1 MGPEGGD
8 AKGEMNE
15 MCWKSY
21 GCQSA
26 LQAAAAEQKMQI
38 HFQSVETFLQ
48 NYAPLA
54 LLLPCALQRYR
65 YHHGCSS
72 VADLAGDLA
81 SLP

>member
-26 LQAAAAEQKMQI
+26 LQAAAAEQEGKRCRFISSLWKRFCRIMLRL
-38 HFQSVETFLQ
+38 HYYS
-48 NYAPLA
+48 PA
-54 LLLPCALQRYR
+54 LSNGTDIITAAQVLPI
-65 YHHGCSS
+65 
-72 VADLAGDLA
+72 
-81 SLP
+81 